1 MVSCKGGNVLSN
13 TYSNLNR
20 FMKALQSPN
29 ILLPTVTIILFFF
42 LSWPVWQWLWNE
54 WVHNEYYSH
63 GLLIPLVA
71 LFLAIQRI
79 RLRRKPSGQGPFL
92 GEDTHQSSP
101 VTTVIGWLWL
111 AASLILYLFFL
122 RDSAYYL
129 AAFSIVALIAGL
141 VWLFGGTVL
150 LREWSFPIA
159 YLILMIPLPFV
170 ERATYPLAIFAG
182 LCGGGL
188 VQWLGM
194 EISIVG
200 NAVTLP
206 NADLVIG
213 AQCSGI
219 NSLIAL
225 SALMLLA
232 AYLLDGALWGRIIL
246 VVLAVPLAILGNIL
260 RIASLLFVA
269 RTYGVE
275 TAFVFYHDYSGIL
288 FFLVVLLLMFPLARL
303 LQINTLRL
311 DVI

>member
-1 MVSCKGGNVLSN
+1 MKDPQP
-13 TYSNLNR
+13 TNR
-20 FMKALQSPN
+20 
-29 ILLPTVTIILFFF
+29 LLLIAAIILFFL

-54 WVHNEYYSH
+54 WIHNEYYSH

-71 LFLAIQRI
+71 GFLAIQRI
-79 RLRRKPSGQGPFL
+79 RLRRPLDAAASPSG
-92 GEDTHQSSP
+92 SP
-101 VTTVIGWLWL
+101 QVPTVVTTTLGWLWF
-111 AASLILYLFFL
+111 AASLILYIFFVNE
-122 RDSAYYL
+122 SAYYL
-129 AAFSIVALIAGL
+129 AAFCLVALIAGL
-141 VWLFGGTVL
+141 VWLFGGKFL

-159 YLILMIPLPFV
+159 YLLLMIPLPFV

-182 LCGGGL
+182 ICGGGL
-188 VQWLGM
+188 MQWLGM
-194 EISIVG
+194 ELSIVG

-225 SALMLLA
+225 SALMILA
-232 AYLLDGALWGRIIL
+232 AYILDGALWGRLIL
-246 VVLAVPLAILGNIL
+246 VLLAVPLAIFGNIL

-275 TAFVFYHDYSGIL
+275 SAFTFYHDYSGVL
-288 FFLVVLLLMFPLARL
+288 FFLVVLLFMFPLVRL
-303 LQINTLRL
+303 LQINKLRL